1 MDEEVRRLLRQVAED
16 DSLPPSPVDDA
27 ELLEKCRR
35 VPAPRSAAFAAVLT
49 TLRRMVTARAR
60 REP

>member
-35 VPAPRSAAFAAVLT
+35 APAPQAAFTAVFT